1 MKSLKVSTIALSFAA
16 LGFATAAHGQQT
28 KLFLDGDIVRGN
40 QPGGATGP
48 VCVLASQFKRGE
60 NVVFRIRVRD
70 AEGKLLDEKG
80 LKDVMVELSN
90 GTRLPMHFGGHPPP
104 PQTSTDNLWSAA
116 WIIPGSHPTGTLTYK
131 VVATDLQGQTAT
143 WQPPNVL
150 GSQLAVI
157 PGQIEFTRP
166 PAP

>member
-1 MKSLKVSTIALSFAA
+1 MKTLTAPAIALSFAA
-16 LGFATAAHGQQT
+16 LGFATTAHGQAA

-40 QPGGATGP
+40 QPGGTTGP

-70 AEGKLLDEKG
+70 VEGKALDDKG
-80 LKDVMVELSN
+80 LKAVVVELSN
-90 GTRLPMHFGGHPPP
+90 GTRLPMYFGGHPPP
-104 PQTSTDNLWSAA
+104 MPTDQLWSAA

-131 VVATDLQGQTAT
+131 VVATDMQGQTAT
-143 WQPPNVL
+143 WQPPNIL

-157 PGQIEFTRP
+157 PGQIELTRP